1 MLQVYVC
8 RSINL
13 PITRI
18 HVSRL
23 MTAQETITLVVVCNN
38 HFAVL
43 LAALLKSLDLNHKS
57 QEDITL
63 YIVDDGLSVS
73 NRAKLIR
80 CIDSPKIALVWIKMQ
95 EAIPKN
101 ALIPMDN
108 SSFPVSAYIRL
119 FASYFVDKRVEKII
133 YLDADMLLLEDIS
146 VLWNI
151 HLQGHVLAAAVDR
164 TEKVG
169 NPWGGIKNYK
179 ELGLNPESKYFNSG
193 LLVIDLPMWRT
204 LDLTNKVLECV
215 NHNKAYAAFPDQY
228 GLNVVLADK
237 WLELDP
243 RWNCVPMSTVEK
255 PFLIHFIGRKPI
267 FKLYEHNPAYKDLF
281 FHYLNQTEWRGYRP
295 RRESTRMLRK
305 AYNLLSKKATS
316 FLRFI
321 RAGN

>member
-1 MLQVYVC
+1 
-8 RSINL
+8 
-13 PITRI
+13 
-18 HVSRL
+18 

-43 LAALLKSLDLNHKS
+43 LAALLKSLDLTHKS

-63 YIVDDGLSVS
+63 YIVDDDLSSS
-73 NRAKLIR
+73 NRTKLAR
-80 CIDSPKIALVWIKMQ
+80 CIDSSKISLVWIKMQ
-95 EAIPKN
+95 DAIPRN
-101 ALIPMDN
+101 MIIPMDN

-119 FASYFVDKRVEKII
+119 FASYFVDSKVEKVI
-133 YLDADMLLLEDIS
+133 YLDADMILLEDIS

-151 HLQGHVLAAAVDR
+151 DLQGHVLAAVVDR
-164 TEKVG
+164 AEKVS

-193 LLVIDLPMWRT
+193 LLVIDIPLWRK
-204 LDLTNKVLECV
+204 LDLTNKVLQCV
-215 NHNKAYAAFPDQY
+215 GNNKAYTGFPDQY
-228 GLNVVLADK
+228 GLNVVLVDQ
-237 WLELDP
+237 WLELDS
-243 RWNCVPMSTVEK
+243 RWNCVPISTVEK

-267 FKLYEHNPAYKDLF
+267 FKLYEGNPAYKNLF

-295 RRESTRMLRK
+295 RQESSRIFGK

-321 RAGN
+321 KVRN